1 MELVQEIMVFRGWM
15 MELKKEDIS
24 EEEALAKDLGVE
36 KMNWFLVGE

>member
-1 MELVQEIMVFRGWM
+1 M

-36 KMNWFLVGE
+36 KMN